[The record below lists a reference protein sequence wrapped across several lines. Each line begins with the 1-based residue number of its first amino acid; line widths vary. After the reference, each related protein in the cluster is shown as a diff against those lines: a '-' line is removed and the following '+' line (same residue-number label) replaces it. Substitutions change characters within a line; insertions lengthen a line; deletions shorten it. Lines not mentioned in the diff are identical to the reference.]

1 MMNRNWGQRQDYNAM
16 GGEVQKSFFLKLQ
29 ISYHVTKFSISDQ
42 NLFFFL
48 FCPVIYIYTYFK

>member
-42 NLFFFL
+42 NLFFPIL
-48 FCPVIYIYTYFK
+48 SCHLYLYIF